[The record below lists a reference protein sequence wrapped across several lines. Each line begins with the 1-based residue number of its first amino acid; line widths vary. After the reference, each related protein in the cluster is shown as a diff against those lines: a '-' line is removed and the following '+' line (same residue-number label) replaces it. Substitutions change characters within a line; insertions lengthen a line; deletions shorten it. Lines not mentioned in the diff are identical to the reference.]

1 MATDNSHVVLIVDDD
16 KYTRESV
23 RELVLSWHI
32 ETDDAD
38 SGAIAIEK
46 MKNRKYSLV
55 LLDMRMDNVDGL
67 DVLEEIKKLNIK
79 APIMLMTA
87 YPHDERVERA
97 LKYDICLCLV
107 KPVSPA
113 GLKKVVERFIKI

>member
-55 LLDMRMDNVDGL
+55 LLDMRMDNMDGL

-107 KPVSPA
+107 KPVGPA